1 MRNPSRFLGVLV
13 LLIAVFGAAIIYSA
27 ESENVTLTVGRSMVL
42 DTGHPIARVSLT
54 SADIA
59 DAMVTSASELLIN
72 GKTPGAISMFVWDRA
87 GSIRR
92 YEVIVQRDLARLGAL
107 DGVDHL
113 IGVDAA
119 KHVIEDV
126 ARNGDDRDADH
137 NPELMQ
143 DLLLAQKRDRPAY
156 CFQHLHLELRFCD
169 DGSGMNPA
177 DATLLPR
184 PSGSAF

>member
-1 MRNPSRFLGVLV
+1 MRNPARFLGVLV

-92 YEVIVQRDLARLGAL
+92 YEVIVQRDLARL
-107 DGVDHL
+107 
-113 IGVDAA
+113 
-119 KHVIEDV
+119 
-126 ARNGDDRDADH
+126 
-137 NPELMQ
+137 
-143 DLLLAQKRDRPAY
+143 
-156 CFQHLHLELRFCD
+156 
-169 DGSGMNPA
+169 
-177 DATLLPR
+177 
-184 PSGSAF
+184 